1 MKKAERISS
10 LLRKQ
15 AVLLC
20 LVVSISGSVFLS
32 HAQERWIPDYN
43 KRDTWQQPEKIM
55 DAIGVKPGMVI
66 ADVGA
71 GRGYFAFKL
80 AKRAGPEGKVYA
92 TDIEEDPLKMI
103 RDRVQREN
111 IDNLVTI
118 LGKPDDPGL
127 PKAQIDIVL
136 MVHVF
141 HIVIHEQDPLALLEN
156 IRPCLKPNGLLVLV
170 QWDGQKMGHPDVSAY
185 SKESVLKV
193 IENSCFELVRIE
205 TFLPRENIY
214 ILRPKY

>member
-1 MKKAERISS
+1 M
-10 LLRKQ
+10 RKQ
-15 AVLLC
+15 ALLLC
-20 LVVSISGSVFLS
+20 LLVSISGCVSRS
-32 HAQERWIPDYN
+32 YAQQRWIPDYN
-43 KRDTWQQPEKIM
+43 NRDTWQQPEKIM
-55 DAIGVKPGMVI
+55 DVIGVKPGMVI

-80 AKRAGPEGKVYA
+80 AKRAGPGGKVYA

-103 RDRVQREN
+103 RDRAQREN
-111 IDNLVTI
+111 IDNIVTI
-118 LGKPDDPGL
+118 LGNPDDPGL

-141 HIVIHEQDPLALLEN
+141 HIVIQEQDPLALLEN

-170 QWDGQKMGHPDVSAY
+170 QWDGHKMGHPDVYVY

-193 IENSCFELVRIE
+193 IENSCFELVRVE